1 MQGPSDHLAWAKHP
15 ASPTAALA
23 VHELAQKDRRFRAI
37 WQVLL
42 AEGIVDKNG
51 RLLIPRRQS

>member
-1 MQGPSDHLAWAKHP
+1 MQGPRDPLAWAKHP

-23 VHELAQKDRRFRAI
+23 VRELAQKDKRFRAI

-42 AEGIVDKNG
+42 AEGIVAQNG
-51 RLLIPRRQS
+51 RLLIPCRQS